1 VKLALA
7 ALATAACTT
16 LGPVPATTAISA
28 RPEVA
33 PAGEVQIAFVPG
45 YFLSQGTAK
54 DPKGA
59 SIGQLAL
66 TFDPGRWLPGLVVG
80 FRAVGPSHDTQGE
93 PMIGYR
99 REVADGRAAVA
110 AFVHGTHASAEH
122 EGASY
127 EATRIGAELA
137 TDVRLTREHRWVE
150 LHAIGAIAAQHIRAE
165 GTYCL
170 DADLTYG
177 VKCGEPPENLTSADA
192 KGLYPA
198 ATAGL
203 AVHVLRRRGAV
214 LHGIRVLAMISAGAM
229 PRVVASEQTDATGWL
244 AIGLGASVAFGGR

>member
-7 ALATAACTT
+7 ALASTACTT
-16 LGPVPATTAISA
+16 LGPVPATTAMSA

-33 PAGEVQIAFVPG
+33 PAGEAQVAFVPG
-45 YFLSQGTAK
+45 YYLSQGTAK

-59 SIGQLAL
+59 SIGQIAL

-99 REVADGRAAVA
+99 RELGRVAVG
-110 AFVHGTHASAEH
+110 AFVHGTHAKAEH

-127 EATRIGAELA
+127 EATRVGGEVA
-137 TDVRLTREHRWVE
+137 TDVRITREHPWVE
-150 LHAIGAIAAQHIRAE
+150 LHAIGSIAAQHVSAE

-177 VKCGEPPENLTSADA
+177 VNCGDPPENLTSADA

-203 AVHVLRRRGAV
+203 AVDVLRRPGRV
-214 LHGIRVLAMISAGAM
+214 LHGFRVIAIVAAGAM
-229 PRVVASEQTDATGWL
+229 PRVVAAEQTDATGWFS
-244 AIGLGASVAFGGR
+244 IGLGASVAFGGR